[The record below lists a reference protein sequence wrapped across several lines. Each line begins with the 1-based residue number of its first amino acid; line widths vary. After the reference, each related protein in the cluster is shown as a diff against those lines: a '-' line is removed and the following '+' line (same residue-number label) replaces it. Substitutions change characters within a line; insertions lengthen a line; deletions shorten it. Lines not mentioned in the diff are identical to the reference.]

1 MMTFSL
7 NASTERIRDAE
18 ATLTAL
24 LPLVS
29 KRSRY
34 VYLQL
39 EGSQQ
44 TITVPKDAINIV
56 VEVLRQ
62 LSHGGSVALI
72 QLDEELTTQQ
82 AADLLNVSRPY
93 LIGLLDS
100 GVLPSRKVGKHRRV
114 KALDLITYKQADE
127 QSGGPLLSIIPH
139 FAVKPSGATDYLR
152 DALSA
157 ERYHAPFSYCV
168 CLHLVRNSV
177 RITAAAHGYRD

>member
-127 QSGGPLLSIIPH
+127 QIRKARLDEL
-139 FAVKPSGATDYLR
+139 T
-152 DALSA
+152 A
-157 ERYHAPFSYCV
+157 EAQR
-168 CLHLVRNSV
+168 LGL
-177 RITAAAHGYRD
+177 GY